1 MYGWLGENLF
11 LLRIQTICCLP
22 SNALALGLSLVVHAG
37 LIVAISIGGGIA
49 QPGHE
54 GLSASG
60 TASMQV
66 VMVEL
71 GKEDKAFPTTDQV
84 RETIR
89 ELEHI
94 VDSMSVDA
102 AKIPQEAGSSSSIL
116 PALLSVPPYY
126 FAAKD
131 LTQRPLVLRDVPT
144 DLMLVVPG
152 VPAQAATLQLLINE
166 YGEVDQVIVEDS
178 LLPEAAQKTVV
189 DAFVKTR
196 FHPGEINGVPV
207 KSQVR
212 IEIMLEEI
220 DVEK

>member
-1 MYGWLGENLF
+1 MYGWPGENLF
-11 LLRIQTICCLP
+11 LLRIQTICCPP
-22 SNALALGLSLVVHAG
+22 SNALALGLSFAVHAG
-37 LIVAISIGGGIA
+37 LIVATSIGGGIA
-49 QPGHE
+49 QPGHA
-54 GLSASG
+54 GLPDSG
-60 TASMQV
+60 TASLQV
-66 VMVEL
+66 VTVEL
-71 GKEDKAFPTTDQV
+71 GKEDEAFPTTDHV
-84 RETIR
+84 REPIR

-94 VDSMSVDA
+94 VDSESVDA
-102 AKIPQEAGSSSSIL
+102 PKIPREAGSGSSIL
-116 PALLSVPPYY
+116 PALLPVPPYY

-131 LTQRPLVLRDVPT
+131 LTQMPLVLHDVPA

-196 FHPGEINGVPV
+196 FHPGEINGVTV

-220 DVEK
+220 DVKK

>member
-1 MYGWLGENLF
+1 MHGWPGEPLF
-11 LLRIQTICCLP
+11 LLRIQTVCCTP
-22 SNALALGLSLVVHAG
+22 SHALALGLSLVVHAG
-37 LIVAISIGGGIA
+37 LIVAISIGGGIT
-49 QPGHE
+49 QPGHA
-54 GLSASG
+54 GLPDFR
-60 TASMQV
+60 TASIQV

-71 GKEDKAFPTTDQV
+71 GKVDKAFPTTDHV

-89 ELEHI
+89 EREHI
-94 VDSMSVDA
+94 VDSEPVDA
-102 AKIPQEAGSSSSIL
+102 AKIPQEAGSGSSIL
-116 PALLSVPPYY
+116 PALLPVPPYY

-131 LTQRPLVLRDVPT
+131 LTQRPLVLRDVPG

-178 LLPEAAQKTVV
+178 LLPDAAQKTVV

-196 FHPGEINGVPV
+196 FHPGEIDGVPV

>member
-1 MYGWLGENLF
+1 MHGWSGEHPF
-11 LLRIQTICCLP
+11 LLRIQTVSCP
-22 SNALALGLSLVVHAG
+22 RSNALPLGLSLAVHAG
-37 LIVAISIGGGIA
+37 LIVAIGIGGGVA
-49 QPGHE
+49 QPGHA
-54 GLSASG
+54 GLPESRP
-60 TASMQV
+60 ASMQV
-66 VMVEL
+66 VLVQL
-71 GKEDKAFPTTDQV
+71 GKADEAFLTTNDV
-84 RETIR
+84 HETIR
-89 ELEHI
+89 EPEHT
-94 VDSMSVDA
+94 VDSEPVDA
-102 AKIPQEAGSSSSIL
+102 AKIPQEAGSGSSIL
-116 PALLSVPPYY
+116 PALLPVPPYY

-131 LTQRPLVLRDVPT
+131 LTQRPLVLRDVPG

-178 LLPEAAQKTVV
+178 LLPDAAQKTVV

-196 FHPGEINGVPV
+196 FHPGEIDGVPV

>member
-1 MYGWLGENLF
+1 

-22 SNALALGLSLVVHAG
+22 SNALALGLSLAVHAG

-49 QPGHE
+49 QPGHA
-54 GLSASG
+54 GLPDSG

-71 GKEDKAFPTTDQV
+71 GKEDEAFPTTDHV

-89 ELEHI
+89 ELDPI
-94 VDSMSVDA
+94 VDSESVDA
-102 AKIPQEAGSSSSIL
+102 AKIPRGAENGSPIL
-116 PALLSVPPYY
+116 PALLAVPPYY
-126 FAAKD
+126 FSAKD
-131 LTQRPLVLRDVPT
+131 LTQRPLVLHDVPA

-189 DAFVKTR
+189 DAFVKAR

-207 KSQVR
+207 KSQLK
-212 IEIMLEEI
+212 IQIMLEDI
-220 DVEK
+220 NLGK